1 MLSPVTL
8 GETTNKALDAEP
20 PIASFV
26 KSMLICGGPVNA
38 VVRQVKLKFRQSDG
52 HFQSSSGLLGT

>member
-38 VVRQVKLKFRQSDG
+38 VVNTDTARDQRVYPIALINVA
-52 HFQSSSGLLGT
+52 